1 MRNEQKEEEEAISED
16 EEEAEEEESVKQR
29 SRVTQA
35 INKLINT
42 GDLIFLNETV
52 FSIKQLPNNLNYD
65 SIVRFNKSKACDY
78 FCISTMVAIYN
89 DQILFSKVKRGLFSR

>member
-1 MRNEQKEEEEAISED
+1 MKNEQKEEEEDAIYED
-16 EEEAEEEESVKQR
+16 EEEDEEAESVKQR

-35 INKLINT
+35 INKLANT

-52 FSIKQLPNNLNYD
+52 FSIKELPNSLNYD

-78 FCISTMVAIYN
+78 FCISTFVAIHN
-89 DQILFSKVKRGLFSR
+89 D

>member
-52 FSIKQLPNNLNYD
+52 FSIK
-65 SIVRFNKSKACDY
+65 
-78 FCISTMVAIYN
+78 
-89 DQILFSKVKRGLFSR
+89 